1 MKEILLLLVMFWNV
15 ENYFDT
21 YDNPSTT
28 DEEFTPTGDNR
39 WSGKRFEKKRDDIAK
54 TFLLAADRYGELPA
68 IIGMAEIE
76 NAFVL
81 KELLEETPLARTQ
94 YKYIHKES
102 PDSRGIDV
110 ALLYREEI
118 FSPLETKYIGFSF
131 PTRDVLYTK
140 GVVNGLDTLH
150 IMVNHWPS
158 KRGNEKSS
166 GKKREYVSLKVSH
179 VVDSILLRNPQANI
193 IFMGDFNDTP
203 SSAPLQNLGQL
214 TNLAKWAEGAEGTY
228 KYQESWNMIDQFL
241 VSENLVKKARTDG
254 EKYETFSPQWIYTH
268 RGMEIFAP
276 DELLVEDAT
285 YMGVKPKRTYSGPR
299 YLGGISDHLPIL
311 IKVFKTD
318 E

>member
-39 WSGKRFEKKRDDIAK
+39 WGRARFEKKRDDIAK
-54 TFLLAADRYGELPA
+54 TILLAADQYGDLPA
-68 IIGMAEIE
+68 LIGLAEVE

-81 KELLEETPLARTQ
+81 QELLEETPLARTQ
-94 YKYIHKES
+94 YKYIHKDS

-110 ALLYREEI
+110 ALLYREEL
-118 FSPLETKYIGFSF
+118 FTPLETKYIGFSF

-158 KRGNEKSS
+158 KRGNEESS
-166 GKKREYVSLKVSH
+166 GRKREYVSLKVSH
-179 VVDSILLRNPQANI
+179 VVDSILLRNPAANI
-193 IFMGDFNDTP
+193 VLMGDFNDTP
-203 SSAPLQNLGQL
+203 ASSPLKNLGQL
-214 TNLAKWAEGAEGTY
+214 TNLAKWADGAEGSY
-228 KYQESWNMIDQFL
+228 KYRESWSMIDQFL
-241 VSENLVKKARTDG
+241 VSENLIKEESSINGKNEAFR
-254 EKYETFSPQWIYTH
+254 PQWIYTH
-268 RGMEIFAP
+268 RNMEIFAP
-276 DELLVEDAT
+276 EALFAEDAT
-285 YMGVKPKRTYSGPR
+285 YLGVKPKRTYSGPR
-299 YLGGISDHLPIL
+299 YLGGISDHLPV
-311 IKVFKTD
+311 VFKLYKG

>member
-39 WSGKRFEKKRDDIAK
+39 WGRARFEKKRDDIAK
-54 TFLLAADRYGELPA
+54 TILLAADQYGVLPA
-68 IIGMAEIE
+68 LIGLAEIE

-81 KELLEETPLARTQ
+81 QELLEETPLARTQ
-94 YKYIHKES
+94 YKYIHKDS

-110 ALLYREEI
+110 ALLYREEL
-118 FSPLETKYIGFSF
+118 FTPLETKYIGFSF

-158 KRGNEKSS
+158 KRGNETSS
-166 GKKREYVSLKVSH
+166 GRKREYVSLKVSH
-179 VVDSILLRNPQANI
+179 VVDSILLRNPAANI
-193 IFMGDFNDTP
+193 VLMGDFNDTP
-203 SSAPLQNLGQL
+203 ASSPLKNLEQL
-214 TNLAKWAEGAEGTY
+214 TNLAKWADGAEGSY
-228 KYQESWNMIDQFL
+228 KYRESWSMIDQFL
-241 VSENLVKKARTDG
+241 VSENLIREESNIKGKNEA
-254 EKYETFSPQWIYTH
+254 FMPQWIYTY
-268 RGMEIFAP
+268 RNMEIFAP
-276 DELLVEDAT
+276 EALFAEDAT
-285 YMGVKPKRTYSGPR
+285 YLGVKPKRTYSGPR
-299 YLGGISDHLPIL
+299 YLGGISDHLPV
-311 IKVFKTD
+311 VFKLYKG

>member
-39 WSGKRFEKKRDDIAK
+39 WGRARFEKKRDDIAK
-54 TFLLAADRYGELPA
+54 TILLAADQYGDLPA
-68 IIGMAEIE
+68 LIGLAEVE

-81 KELLEETPLARTQ
+81 QELLEETPLARTQ
-94 YKYIHKES
+94 YKYIHKDS

-110 ALLYREEI
+110 ALLYREEL
-118 FSPLETKYIGFSF
+118 FTPLETKYIGFSF

-158 KRGNEKSS
+158 KRGNETSS
-166 GKKREYVSLKVSH
+166 GRKREYVSLKVSH
-179 VVDSILLRNPQANI
+179 VVDSILLGNPAANI
-193 IFMGDFNDTP
+193 VLMGDFNDTP
-203 SSAPLQNLGQL
+203 ASSPLKNLGQL
-214 TNLAKWAEGAEGTY
+214 TNLAKWADGAEGSY
-228 KYQESWNMIDQFL
+228 KYRESWSMIDQFL
-241 VSENLVKKARTDG
+241 VSENLIKEESSING
-254 EKYETFSPQWIYTH
+254 ENEAFRPQWIYTH
-268 RGMEIFAP
+268 RNMEIFAP
-276 DELLVEDAT
+276 EALFAEDAT

-299 YLGGISDHLPIL
+299 YLGGISDHLPV
-311 IKVFKTD
+311 VFKLYKG

>member
-39 WSGKRFEKKRDDIAK
+39 WGRARFEKKRDDIAK
-54 TFLLAADRYGELPA
+54 TILLAADRYGELPA
-68 IIGMAEIE
+68 LIGLAEIE

-81 KELLEETPLARTQ
+81 QELLEETPLARTQ
-94 YKYIHKES
+94 YKYIHKDS

-110 ALLYREEI
+110 ALLYREEL
-118 FSPLETKYIGFSF
+118 FTPLETKYIGFSF

-158 KRGNEKSS
+158 KRGNEESS
-166 GKKREYVSLKVSH
+166 GRKREYVSLKVSH
-179 VVDSILLRNPQANI
+179 VVDSILLRNPAANI
-193 IFMGDFNDTP
+193 VLMGDFNDTP
-203 SSAPLQNLGQL
+203 DSSPLKNLEQL
-214 TNLAKWAEGAEGTY
+214 ANLAKWAEGAEGSY
-228 KYQESWNMIDQFL
+228 KYRESWSMIDQFL
-241 VSENLVKKARTDG
+241 VSENLIRKRSRIKG
-254 EKYETFSPQWIYTH
+254 KEETFMPQWIYTY
-268 RGMEIFAP
+268 RNMEIFAP
-276 DELLVEDAT
+276 EALFAEDAT

-299 YLGGISDHLPIL
+299 YLGGISDHLPV
-311 IKVFKTD
+311 VFKLYKG

>member
-39 WSGKRFEKKRDDIAK
+39 WGRARFEKKRDDIAK
-54 TFLLAADRYGELPA
+54 TILLAADQYGDLPA
-68 IIGMAEIE
+68 LIGLAEVE

-81 KELLEETPLARTQ
+81 QELLEETPLARTQ
-94 YKYIHKES
+94 YKYIHKDS

-110 ALLYREEI
+110 ALLYREEL
-118 FSPLETKYIGFSF
+118 FTPLETKYIGFSF

-158 KRGNEKSS
+158 KRGNEESS
-166 GKKREYVSLKVSH
+166 GRKREYVSLKVSH
-179 VVDSILLRNPQANI
+179 VVDSILLRNPAANI
-193 IFMGDFNDTP
+193 VLMGDFNDTP
-203 SSAPLQNLGQL
+203 ASSPLKNLGQL
-214 TNLAKWAEGAEGTY
+214 TNLAKWADGAEGSY
-228 KYQESWNMIDQFL
+228 KYRESWSMIDQIL
-241 VSENLVKKARTDG
+241 VSENLIKKDSHLKG
-254 EKYETFSPQWIYTH
+254 NEKGFQPQWIYTH
-268 RGMEIFAP
+268 RNMEIFAP
-276 DELLVEDAT
+276 EALFAEDAT

-299 YLGGISDHLPIL
+299 YLGGISDHLPV
-311 IKVFKTD
+311 VFKLYKG

>member
-1 MKEILLLLVMFWNV
+1 MFWNV

-39 WSGKRFEKKRDDIAK
+39 WGRARFEKKRDDIAK
-54 TFLLAADRYGELPA
+54 TILLAADQYGDLPA
-68 IIGMAEIE
+68 LIGLAEIE

-81 KELLEETPLARTQ
+81 QELLEETPLARTQ
-94 YKYIHKES
+94 YKYIHKDS

-110 ALLYREEI
+110 ALLYREEL
-118 FSPLETKYIGFSF
+118 FTPLETKYIGFSF

-158 KRGNEKSS
+158 KRGNEESS
-166 GKKREYVSLKVSH
+166 GRKREYVSLKVSH
-179 VVDSILLRNPQANI
+179 VVDSILLRNPAANI
-193 IFMGDFNDTP
+193 VLMGDFNDTP
-203 SSAPLQNLGQL
+203 ASSPLKNLGQL
-214 TNLAKWAEGAEGTY
+214 TNLAKWADGAEGSY
-228 KYQESWNMIDQFL
+228 KYRESWSMIDQFL
-241 VSENLVKKARTDG
+241 VSENLIK
-254 EKYETFSPQWIYTH
+254 EKSSINGKNEAFRPQWIYTH
-268 RGMEIFAP
+268 RNMEIFAP
-276 DELLVEDAT
+276 EALFSEDAT

-299 YLGGISDHLPIL
+299 YLGGISDHLPV
-311 IKVFKTD
+311 VFKLYKG